1 MRVKKERVMPLR
13 DHFRPPLES
22 LLPWEGF
29 HATWPVMIVARLRRQ
44 LPRRY
49 LVLPRIHSRSSVEI
63 DVATFHDEGATA
75 GAANH
80 GNGNSGGVATAIW
93 APPRPTLT
101 VSTELP
107 AQDVN
112 EVRVYDEKSG
122 RRLVAAVE
130 IISPANQDRPEH
142 RQAFVSKCMGL
153 LQELVSLVLVDVVT
167 TRGANLYGELL
178 EAIGQSD
185 PMLSRDTPAPYV
197 VACRTRKPEK
207 KWLLETWAHPLTIGR
222 PLPQVPLWVA
232 EDFAVPLELE
242 ESYEESCALLGVP

>member
-1 MRVKKERVMPLR
+1 MPLR

-49 LVLPRIHSRSSVEI
+49 LVLPRVHSGSSVEI
-63 DVATFHDEGATA
+63 DVATFHDEGGTPGVTA
-75 GAANH
+75 L
-80 GNGNSGGVATAIW
+80 GNGSTGGVATALW

-101 VSTELP
+101 VTTDLP

-130 IISPANQDRPEH
+130 IVSPANKDRPEH
-142 RQAFVSKCMGL
+142 RQAFVSKCLGL
-153 LQELVSLVLVDVVT
+153 LQELVSIVVVDVVT
-167 TRGANLYGELL
+167 TRGTNLYAELL
-178 EAIGQSD
+178 EAIGQPD
-185 PMLSRDTPAPYV
+185 PILSRESPSPYAA
-197 VACRTRKPEK
+197 ACRSTKPEK
-207 KWLLETWAHPLTIGR
+207 KWLLEMWAYPLTIGR
-222 PLPQVPLWVA
+222 LLPTVPLWVA
-232 EDFAVPLELE
+232 RDLAVPLELE

>member
-1 MRVKKERVMPLR
+1 MREMEDGVMPLR

-49 LVLPRIHSRSSVEI
+49 LVLPRVHS
-63 DVATFHDEGATA
+63 
-75 GAANH
+75 
-80 GNGNSGGVATAIW
+80 
-93 APPRPTLT
+93 
-101 VSTELP
+101 
-107 AQDVN
+107 QDVN

-130 IISPANQDRPEH
+130 IVSPANKDRPEH
-142 RQAFVSKCMGL
+142 RLAFVSKCLGL
-153 LQELVSLVLVDVVT
+153 LQELVSVVVVDVVT

-178 EAIGQSD
+178 AAIGNSD
-185 PMLSRDTPAPYV
+185 TILSRERPSPYAA
-197 VACRTRKPEK
+197 ACRSTKPQK
-207 KWLLETWAHPLTIGR
+207 KWLLETWAYPLTVGR
-222 PLPQVPLWVA
+222 PLPKVPLWVA
-232 EDFAVPLELE
+232 DDLAVPLELE

>member
-1 MRVKKERVMPLR
+1 MPLR

-29 HATWPVMIVARLRRQ
+29 HATWPVMIVARLRRL

-49 LVLPRIHSRSSVEI
+49 LVLPRVHSGSSAEI
-63 DVATFHDEGATA
+63 DVATFHGEGGTPGAT
-75 GAANH
+75 
-80 GNGNSGGVATAIW
+80 GNGNAGGVATAVW

-101 VSTELP
+101 VITDLP

-130 IISPANQDRPEH
+130 IVSPANKDRPEH
-142 RQAFVSKCMGL
+142 RQAFVSKCVGL
-153 LQELVSLVLVDVVT
+153 LQELVSVVVVDVVT

-185 PMLSRDTPAPYV
+185 PILSRESPSPYAA
-197 VACRTRKPEK
+197 ACRSTKAEK
-207 KWLLETWAHPLTIGR
+207 KWLLETWAYPLAIGR
-222 PLPQVPLWVA
+222 PLPKVPLWVA
-232 EDFAVPLELE
+232 DDFAVPLELE